1 MLSMDEVKQQF
12 VQQVKLRGYDDQY
25 IDKKEEKEILQIA
38 LQNNITLESARAAL
52 AQVCEREG
60 YVLESA
66 ALGAVMDM
74 LKVQVANDGKL
85 DEKEFN
91 DAVAMLKMKTKGKKN
106 DQAVKKMIVEII
118 DENSYKVKTGF
129 FSNWYTRVKREV
141 GVA

>member
-1 MLSMDEVKQQF
+1 
-12 VQQVKLRGYDDQY
+12 
-25 IDKKEEKEILQIA
+25 
-38 LQNNITLESARAAL
+38 
-52 AQVCEREG
+52 
-60 YVLESA
+60 
-66 ALGAVMDM
+66 MDM